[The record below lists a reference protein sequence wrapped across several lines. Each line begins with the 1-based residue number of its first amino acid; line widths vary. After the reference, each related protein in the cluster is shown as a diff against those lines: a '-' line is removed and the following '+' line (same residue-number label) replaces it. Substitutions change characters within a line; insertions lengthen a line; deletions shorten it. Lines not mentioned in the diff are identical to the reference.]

1 MIEISAVV
9 AFDYVLRKLKI
20 VIHDDLIVVRMIVFL
35 VVPKNKEIEECAYI

>member
-20 VIHDDLIVVRMIVFL
+20 LIHDDLIVVRMIVLL
-35 VVPKNKEIEECAYI
+35 VVPKNKEIEKCAYI